1 MNKKEL
7 NITVLTPEFYNYGAM
22 LVAGIL
28 KEASY
33 NLRIQKGF
41 KQPIHADIVFL
52 SLHSTMH
59 LLKYKKTI
67 ENIDAVKIVGGP
79 VSRVPELVFQ
89 NLDVDVVMVGEAEG
103 NLLKLMT
110 ALENGFRVED
120 LHDVNGL
127 AFKDDGTLQKTPD
140 GERVSMVRPL
150 PFIPEDISS
159 ENIRGANVYIET
171 HRGCPGSCTF
181 CQVPCFFGRE
191 VRSRPHEDVIQ
202 EVKAF
207 LKAGARRIAVSGG
220 TGTLYGSNKFRNLD
234 ENAFTNL
241 LMDISSLTGPNN
253 LTIPDIRVDL
263 ISPDILD
270 ALRRYT
276 NGWVYFGI
284 ESGSPRILRN
294 MKKGIKVEDVHEA
307 VAMAR
312 NSGLKIAGSFI
323 VGYPGEEEED
333 FQATVDLAD
342 ELMLDDYFVSIAEP
356 IPGTVLAEEVKKLP
370 DEDNT
375 LFQEAEEYKR
385 QGLSLAEERA
395 LKLMMDS
402 FVFRS
407 MPVPMT
413 ENLFKA
419 LLDEVKSQGTHI
431 KTVTP
436 LIKGLKGL

>member
-7 NITVLTPEFYNYGAM
+7 NITVLTPEFYNYGA
-22 LVAGIL
+22 LLIAGIL
-28 KEASY
+28 KEAGY
-33 NLRIQKGF
+33 NVNLQKGF
-41 KQPIHADIVFL
+41 NQPIPTDITFL
-52 SLHSTMH
+52 SLHSTIH
-59 LLKYKKTI
+59 LLKYKEAI
-67 ENIDAVKIVGGP
+67 SRIDALKIVGGP

-89 NLDVDVVMVGEAEG
+89 NLDVDVVMVGEAEVSV
-103 NLLKLMT
+103 LKLMS

-127 AFKDDGTLQKTPD
+127 AFKDAGTLQKNPT
-140 GERVSMVRPL
+140 GERVSMLRPL

-191 VRSRPHEDVIQ
+191 VRSRAHEDVIR

-241 LMDISSLTGPNN
+241 LRDISTLTGPQN

-263 ISPDILD
+263 ISPDILQ
-270 ALRRYT
+270 ALRSYT

-284 ESGSPRILRN
+284 ESGSPRILRS
-294 MKKGIKVEDVHEA
+294 MKKGIKVDDVHEA
-307 VAMAR
+307 VDMAR
-312 NSGLKIAGSFI
+312 NYGLKIAGSFI

-370 DEDNT
+370 DEKNA

-413 ENLFKA
+413 ENLFKT
-419 LLDEVKSQGTHI
+419 LLDEVKSQGRHI

-436 LIKGLKGL
+436 LIKGL

>member
-22 LVAGIL
+22 LIAGIL
-28 KEASY
+28 KEADY
-33 NLRIQKGF
+33 NVTLQRGF
-41 KQPIHADIVFL
+41 GQPIHADIVFL
-52 SLHSTMH
+52 SLHSTIH
-59 LLKYKKTI
+59 LLKYK
-67 ENIDAVKIVGGP
+67 EVVANIDAVKVVGGP
-79 VSRVPELVFQ
+79 VSRVPELIFQ
-89 NLDVDVVMVGEAEG
+89 NLDVDVVMVGEAEVSI
-103 NLLKLMT
+103 LKLM
-110 ALENGFRVED
+110 ARLEKGFRVED

-127 AFKDDGTLQKTPD
+127 AFKDAGALRKNPV

-150 PFIPEDISS
+150 PFIPPDISS
-159 ENIRGANVYIET
+159 EDIRGANVYIET

-191 VRSRPHEDVIQ
+191 VRSRPHEDVIA

-207 LKAGARRIAVSGG
+207 LNTGARRIAVSGG
-220 TGTLYGSNKFRNLD
+220 TGTLYGSRKFRNLD
-234 ENAFTNL
+234 EDAFTHL
-241 LMDISSLTGPNN
+241 LRDISSLTGPQN

-270 ALRRYT
+270 ALGRYT

-284 ESGSPRILRN
+284 ESGSPRMLRS
-294 MKKGIKVEDVHEA
+294 MKKGIKVDDVREA
-307 VAMAR
+307 VGMAR
-312 NSGLKIAGSFI
+312 DSGLKIAGSFI
-323 VGYPGEEEED
+323 VGYPGEEEDD

-375 LFQEAEEYKR
+375 LFQDAQEYRR

-419 LLDEVKSQGTHI
+419 LLDEVKSQGSHI

-436 LIKGLKGL
+436 LIKGL